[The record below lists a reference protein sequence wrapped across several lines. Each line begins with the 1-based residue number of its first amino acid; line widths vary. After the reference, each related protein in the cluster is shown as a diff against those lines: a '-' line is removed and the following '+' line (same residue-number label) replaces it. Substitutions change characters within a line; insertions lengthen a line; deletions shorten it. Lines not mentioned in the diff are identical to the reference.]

1 MKKKESGVIIRTH
14 KERMKENNKEDVK
27 DNNSDVDD
35 NTNTP
40 LVIHGPQIA
49 FSESAESLKANST
62 LLNTK
67 SDPKTMVEK
76 SNEKNAIE
84 IENDSENLMENK
96 ISDDDREPFLGTE
109 KDASNMGYDLFLDL
123 N

>member
-1 MKKKESGVIIRTH
+1 
-14 KERMKENNKEDVK
+14 
-27 DNNSDVDD
+27 
-35 NTNTP
+35 
-40 LVIHGPQIA
+40 
-49 FSESAESLKANST
+49 
-62 LLNTK
+62 
-67 SDPKTMVEK
+67 MVEK